1 MTTRPMTAG
10 QLSRL
15 RKAHGELTTVLS
27 ELGALNNTDPNPE
40 PQWKADLRKQWG
52 LLKEVDGQGGD
63 VGSEEWGRLGVKH
76 GYDPRGLG
84 GFFVGSQP
92 LMASQGARRVLTE
105 HGRRFIER
113 WRGDFDA

>member
-1 MTTRPMTAG
+1 MITTQQAERLKRIHADFGAILRDAG
-10 QLSRL
+10 
-15 RKAHGELTTVLS
+15 VLND
-27 ELGALNNTDPNPE
+27 GPKPPVK
-40 PQWKADLRKQWG
+40 PQWLRDTAKQWG
-52 LLKEVDGQGGD
+52 LLNALATDHGGD
-63 VGSEEWGRLGVKH
+63 VGSEEWARLGRQH

-113 WRGDFDA
+113 WRGDFGT